1 MKSLVINYDNLKH
14 FCDINDF
21 IVVTDEMLK
30 KENMFK
36 NFVYATKK
44 ILLTFRF
51 ILKICQF

>member
-44 ILLTFRF
+44 
-51 ILKICQF
+51 